1 MFRAEQDRQQ
11 FADRPRRMAID
22 VFGQLLRPCLGL
34 HVATALEPTAAFF
47 RAATGVRVPS
57 VPSLGGLVET
67 LLTPPSDRD
76 PLGEP
81 VPVPELAPP
90 SRTRS
95 APTGGLRSRR
105 RCPRRGGRRA
115 AVPPAGDRQGA
126 DPDLPQLVAL
136 RVVHAVGSAIG
147 TARSQGDDAVLL
159 AVDDGTV
166 LLDAEY
172 GGADLLV
179 GTAGVL

>member
-34 HVATALEPTAAFF
+34 HVATALEPTAVFF
-47 RAATGVRVPS
+47 RAATGVRMPS

-76 PLGEP
+76 PVRLSRL
-81 VPVPELAPP
+81 LA
-90 SRTRS
+90 T
-95 APTGGLRSRR
+95 A
-105 RCPRRGGRRA
+105 RA
-115 AVPPAGDRQGA
+115 K

-166 LLDAEY
+166 LRDAEF